1 MPIRVEKHLIHS
13 SSPYFE
19 MISEYCHLA
28 KNLYNHANY
37 ILRQNFISKRKII
50 SYCKLDQILKANNKY
65 PDYRAMPLAQ
75 SAQQVL
81 RNLSQNWKGYF
92 VAAKDYKQNSGKYSG
107 RPKLPKYKKK
117 DGLFVL
123 TLTNQNCKLENGI
136 IIFPQKF
143 NGFAVKAKFAEKT
156 KSFQQIRFVPNGKD
170 IILEIVYE
178 VEESE
183 LKPDNGKYAG
193 IDVGINNLLTVATN
207 DGKNPFIVNG
217 KIPKSINQFYNKETA
232 RRKSICQ
239 KENSVYSSKAIQKLA
254 AKRNRK
260 IEDYM
265 HKASRLVVEECAGR
279 GINTIVIGKNNG
291 WKQKSKLSKK
301 VNQHFVQMPFA
312 KLIKMIK
319 YKAEDKGITVF
330 LTEESYTSGTSF
342 LDNELP
348 VKENYDKKRRIH
360 RGLFKTRDGRIIN
373 ADVNGAFQ
381 IIRKVFPTLERRRDR
396 GRVLRPLLW
405 HLLEHKEK

>member
-1 MPIRVEKHLIHS
+1 MPTRVEKHLIHS
-13 SSPYFE
+13 SSPYFK
-19 MISEYCHLA
+19 MLSEYCHLA

-37 ILRQNFISKRKII
+37 ILRQNFISERKII
-50 SYCKLDQILKANNKY
+50 GYCELDQILKADNEY
-65 PDYRAMPLAQ
+65 PDYKEMPLAQ

-81 RNLSQNWKGYF
+81 RILSKNWKGYF
-92 VAAKDYKQNSGKYSG
+92 VAAKDYKKNPDKYFG

-117 DGLFVL
+117 NGLFVL
-123 TLTNQNCKLENGI
+123 TLTNQNCKLKDGFI
-136 IIFPQKF
+136 KFPQKF
-143 NGFAVKAKFAEKT
+143 QDFTVKAKFAEKT
-156 KSFQQIRFVPNGKD
+156 YKSFQQVRFVPDGTD
-170 IILEIVYE
+170 IMLEIVYE
-178 VEESE
+178 IEEPE
-183 LKPDNGKYAG
+183 FKPDNGKYAG
-193 IDVGINNLLTVATN
+193 IDIGINNLLTVATN

-217 KIPKSINQFYNKETA
+217 KIPKSINQFYNKESA

-239 KENSVYSSKAIQKLA
+239 KENSAYSSKLIKKLT

-265 HKASRLVVEECAGR
+265 HKASRLVIEKCAGR
-279 GINTIVIGKNNG
+279 GINTIIIGKNDG
-291 WKQKSKLSKK
+291 WKQESKLSKK

-312 KLIKMIK
+312 KLIEMIK
-319 YKAEDKGITVF
+319 YKAEDIGITVI

-360 RGLFKTRDGRIIN
+360 RGLFKTRDGKIIN

-381 IIRKVFPTLERRRDR
+381 IMRKVFPILFGRRDR

-405 HLLEHKEK
+405 QV

>member
-1 MPIRVEKHLIHS
+1 MSTRVEKHLIRP

-19 MISEYCHLA
+19 MLSKFCHLA

-37 ILRQNFISKRKII
+37 ILRQNFINEGKII
-50 SYCKLDQILKANNKY
+50 GYCELDQILKTDNEY

-81 RNLSQNWKGYF
+81 RILSKNWKGYF
-92 VAAKDYKQNSGKYSG
+92 AAAKDYRQNPSKYLG

-123 TLTNQNCKLENGI
+123 TLTNQNCKLENGFI
-136 IIFPQKF
+136 KFPQKF
-143 NGFAVKAKFAEKT
+143 QGFSVKTKFTEKT
-156 KSFQQIRFVPNGKD
+156 YKSFQQVRFVPNGTN
-170 IILEIVYE
+170 IMLEVVYE
-178 VEESE
+178 VEEHN
-183 LKPDNGKYAG
+183 LKPDNGRYAG
-193 IDVGINNLLTVATN
+193 IDIGINNLLTVATN

-217 KIPKSINQFYNKETA
+217 KIPKSINQFYNKELA

-239 KENSVYSSKAIQKLA
+239 KENATYSSKAIKKLT

-265 HKASRLVVEECAGR
+265 HKASRLVVEECVIR
-279 GINTIVIGKNNG
+279 DISTIVIGKNDG
-291 WKQKSKLSKK
+291 WKQESKLSKK
-301 VNQHFVQMPFA
+301 VNQHFIQMPFA
-312 KLIKMIK
+312 KLIEMIK
-319 YKAEDKGITVF
+319 YKAEDFGITVV

-348 VKENYDKKRRIH
+348 VKESYDKKRRIH
-360 RGLFKTRDGRIIN
+360 RGLFRTRNGKIIN

-381 IIRKVFPTLERRRDR
+381 IMRKVFPILFGRRDR

-405 HLLEHKEK
+405 QV

>member
-1 MPIRVEKHLIHS
+1 M
-13 SSPYFE
+13 
-19 MISEYCHLA
+19 
-28 KNLYNHANY
+28 
-37 ILRQNFISKRKII
+37 
-50 SYCKLDQILKANNKY
+50 
-65 PDYRAMPLAQ
+65 
-75 SAQQVL
+75 
-81 RNLSQNWKGYF
+81 
-92 VAAKDYKQNSGKYSG
+92 
-107 RPKLPKYKKK
+107 PKYKKK

-265 HKASRLVVEECAGR
+265 HKASRLVVEECAER

-312 KLIKMIK
+312 KLIEMIK